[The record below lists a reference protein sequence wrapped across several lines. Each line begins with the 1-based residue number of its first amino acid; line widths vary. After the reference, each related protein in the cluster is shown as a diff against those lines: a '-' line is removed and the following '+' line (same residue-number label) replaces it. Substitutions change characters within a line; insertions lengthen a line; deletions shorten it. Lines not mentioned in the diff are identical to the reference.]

1 MNRRCMPH
9 LWFLILTLFFFQNL
23 SFAGEKPLRINGS
36 TTVNPVASEA
46 AEILTKERD
55 LKIYVDTQGGSSG
68 GISSL
73 ADQIAD
79 IGMISMP
86 LPESSRH
93 RYNQIDF
100 VTTQIGLDAVA
111 LVVSIDVFEG
121 GVQAISKEE
130 ARAIYEKK
138 ITNWK
143 DLGGPDLS
151 IFFYNKE
158 PGRGTWE
165 VFANWAYGSPKN
177 VPQVSH
183 AEVGGNAEARTK
195 VATTRGS
202 ITLLSAS
209 WTLNQKGIAPLGI
222 RTKEGNLIYPTLET
236 VQNGRYPLIRPLNFI
251 TNKKPDGIKKEFIDF
266 VLSSRGQEI
275 VEKHGF
281 VPLVQIET
289 Q

>member
-1 MNRRCMPH
+1 MNHRCMPH
-9 LWFLILTLFFFQNL
+9 LWVLIITLFLFQNL
-23 SFAGEKPLRINGS
+23 SFAGENPLWINGS
-36 TTVNPVASEA
+36 STVNSVASEA
-46 AEILTKERD
+46 AEILSKERN

-86 LPESSRH
+86 LPEPSRH
-93 RYNQIDF
+93 RYSHIDF

-111 LVVSIDVFEG
+111 LVVSIDVFDG

-143 DLGGPDLS
+143 DFGGPDLS

-183 AEVGGNAEARTK
+183 AEVGGNEEARTK

-236 VQNGRYPLIRPLNFI
+236 IQNGSYPLIRPLNLI

-275 VEKHGF
+275 VEKHGYI
-281 VPLVQIET
+281 PLVQIET

>member
-1 MNRRCMPH
+1 MNHRCMPH
-9 LWFLILTLFFFQNL
+9 LWVLILSLLLFQNL
-23 SFAGEKPLRINGS
+23 TFAGEKPLRINGS

-46 AEILTKERD
+46 AEVLTKERD

-86 LPESSRH
+86 LPESSRR
-93 RYNQIDF
+93 RYSHIDF
-100 VTTQIGLDAVA
+100 VTSQIGLDAVA
-111 LVVSIDVFEG
+111 LVVSKDVFDG
-121 GVQAISKEE
+121 GVQSITKEE

-183 AEVGGNAEARTK
+183 AEVGGNEEARTK

-202 ITLLSAS
+202 ITQLSAS

-236 VQNGRYPLIRPLNFI
+236 IQNGSYPLIRPLI
-251 TNKKPDGIKKEFIDF
+251 LLTNKNPDGNKKEFIDF
-266 VLSSRGQEI
+266 VLSSRGQKI

-281 VPLVQIET
+281 IPLAKIEIE
-289 Q
+289 